1 MEASRVYSKLLSLQP
16 VSWVAVNTA
25 VIVDN
30 TCKGV
35 DWVVPLLVVIPR
47 VLVSAALRAL
57 AP

>member
-16 VSWVAVNTA
+16 VSWVAVHTA

-35 DWVVPLLVVIPR
+35 DWVVPLVIPR
-47 VLVSAALRAL
+47 VLVSAALRAV